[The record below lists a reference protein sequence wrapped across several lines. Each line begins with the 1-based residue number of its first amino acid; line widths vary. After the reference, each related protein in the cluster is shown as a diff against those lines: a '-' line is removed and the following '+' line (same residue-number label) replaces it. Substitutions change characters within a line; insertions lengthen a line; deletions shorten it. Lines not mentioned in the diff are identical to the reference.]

1 MMQQT
6 PPPDDE
12 LPPPPSDI
20 ADQTNNFPEIKVVR
34 SGALATVRRAF
45 TIFEKD
51 LRTMAKHGLV
61 SSVILLVFLTLV
73 FYIMSY
79 TMNTVMNTDMFGDG
93 DGEGMTLPGATESV
107 PPMAD
112 AGSDVSIDAGIEVD
126 LDGSGSTDNAAIVY
140 WSWHLNELGID
151 TELYG
156 ETVHHTFEYAGDFN
170 VTLTVVDSSWN
181 FAEDSM
187 MVHVSQSSSD
197 TENPSTNYM
206 PDQNIPVGSTV
217 TFDGSSATDNI
228 GIVNWTWSFDD
239 IIPRLL
245 YGESEQYTF
254 ENAGNYWVKLIA
266 RDAAGNAA
274 EGGTNVNVQPMGD
287 DWSQPYADPGNGGI
301 ATVGETVNL
310 DASNSRDDNGTI
322 VAYTWYISH
331 NATLYTLS
339 GMTAHFTP
347 SEWGPYEVTLA
358 VRDNS
363 GNAGSNRMTIVAL
376 PVGMEVSGLPWT
388 STPLGADISFNLLT
402 YVYGIAL
409 LASVIFIGGL
419 FAKGFA
425 HEIQKGTIK
434 VLFFGPISVTT
445 MVFSKILYPI
455 IIGPLF
461 IIPLTMIALSPFGQ
475 PVSDLLIITL
485 VAYGLAVLTMVS
497 AAYGSCLIYLGAKRM
512 VLKPTVVSRIFMY
525 LSLLATM
532 TVFEWMSY
540 LFDMWFDTNSFGGM
554 YTDYGSAVA
563 FLSPFHQGGVFLS
576 NMIVGTAQTPDWIVF
591 AIPVSLIVLG
601 VMASHRL
608 YPDMFSRE

>member
-79 TMNTVMNTDMFGDG
+79 SMNTAMSMDMFGGEDG
-93 DGEGMTLPGATESV
+93 DGMVLPGATESV
-107 PPMAD
+107 PPVAD
-112 AGSDVSIDAGIEVD
+112 AGNDVSIDAGAEVH

-140 WSWHLNELGID
+140 WSWHLSELGID

-156 ETVHHTFEYAGDFN
+156 EGAHHTFEYAGDFN

-197 TENPSTNYM
+197 TENPSTSYM
-206 PDQNIPVGSTV
+206 PDQNIQVGSTV

-228 GIVNWTWSFDD
+228 GIVNWTWSFND

-245 YGESEQYTF
+245 YGESAQYTF
-254 ENAGNYWVKLIA
+254 ENSGSNGVSLIV

-274 EGGTNVNVQPMGD
+274 QGGTNVYVQPMGD

-347 SEWGPYEVTLA
+347 NEWGPYEITLA

-363 GNAGSNRMTIVAL
+363 GNAGSNQMTIIAL
-376 PVGMEVSGLPWT
+376 PVGMEVAGLPWT

-455 IIGPLF
+455 MIGPLF

-475 PVSDLLIITL
+475 PVSDLLIVTL
-485 VAYGLAVLTMVS
+485 VAYALAVLTMVS

-532 TVFEWMSY
+532 TVFEWMSF
-540 LFDMWFDTNSFGGM
+540 LFDMWFDTDSYGGM
-554 YTDYGSAVA
+554 YADYGSAVA

-576 NMIVGTAQTPDWIVF
+576 NMIIGTAQTPDWIVF